1 MALQI
6 QRPPL
11 PTILESDMSVRM
23 SKEGKHHY
31 IPVFYLKQWTGAD
44 GRLCEFSR
52 PYDRVKPRRVH
63 PDGTGYVRGLNT
75 IPGLPPHEENF
86 LETYFMQL
94 TDNYASRALRILL
107 AKTPWKFTDAERS
120 GWSRFIVSLVARNPE
135 SVERHMAAGKA
146 LFEKALP
153 DIEADYA
160 SRKLPTHPATYEDFA
175 AQHSPNPAG
184 RAGARLLQQVIDSPQ
199 IGNWMNQMRWMVLHD
214 ARPKHLLLT
223 SDRPVVM
230 TNGISN
236 ENSQVILPISPHH
249 VFVATNNAKTEN
261 YIRDIMRRR
270 QLIQQINDRVA
281 RQSRK
286 FVYGFSDAQL
296 SFVSARL
303 GMKYTADP
311 LENFSL
317 DVPKL

>member
-1 MALQI
+1 
-6 QRPPL
+6 
-11 PTILESDMSVRM
+11 MSARM

-63 PDGTGYVRGLNT
+63 PDGTGYVHGLYS
-75 IPGLPPHEENF
+75 IPGLSPDLAQIVETNF
-86 LETYFMQL
+86 MKV
-94 TDNYASRALRILL
+94 TDNWAARALRILL
-107 AKTPWKFTDAERS
+107 AASSSQLSVDERS
-120 GWSRFIVSLVARNPE
+120 GWSRFITSLVLRNPE
-135 SVERHMAAGKA
+135 SVDRHKVAGQAVVDRALRISEEAATPQQD
-146 LFEKALP
+146 E
-153 DIEADYA
+153 
-160 SRKLPTHPATYEDFA
+160 SR
-175 AQHSPNPAG
+175 AG
-184 RAGARLLQQVIDSPQ
+184 RASAILLQSVIDSPR
-199 IGNWMNQMRWMVLHD
+199 IGSYMNGMRWVVLHIPS
-214 ARPKHLLLT
+214 PKFLLLT
-223 SDRPVVM
+223 SDRPVIM
-230 TNGISN
+230 TNGLAY
-236 ENSQVILPISPHH
+236 ENSQILLPISPHH

-261 YIRDIMRRR
+261 YIRDIMRRQ

-317 DVPKL
+317 EVPQL